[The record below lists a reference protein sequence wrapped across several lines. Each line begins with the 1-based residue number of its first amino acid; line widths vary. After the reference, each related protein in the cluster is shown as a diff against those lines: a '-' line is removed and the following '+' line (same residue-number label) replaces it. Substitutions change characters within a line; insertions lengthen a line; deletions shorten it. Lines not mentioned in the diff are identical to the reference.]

1 MIRMGLH
8 FFLSNSR
15 GTETDPLSLLRPRM
29 RIYHIPCLHPDPNWP
44 QEVML
49 LLYLIVC
56 WLGEI
61 AIKISYG
68 TDAYYAA
75 EPPSLPPSLSS
86 IYFPPQDETRRSPV
100 RVRPLG

>member
-1 MIRMGLH
+1 
-8 FFLSNSR
+8 
-15 GTETDPLSLLRPRM
+15 
-29 RIYHIPCLHPDPNWP
+29 
-44 QEVML
+44 ML

-75 EPPSLPPSLSS
+75 EPPSLPLSPPSTSRLK
-86 IYFPPQDETRRSPV
+86 TRRGEAPSASALWASPSV
-100 RVRPLG
+100 SPRSFTSGPRS